1 MASRGL
7 RSVGLWSSDRRGGE
21 GPMQRWDG
29 NGEQNSRGGV
39 SSKLQQQ
46 SVGSFVKE
54 MRRFMR
60 PLEVHAS

>member
-1 MASRGL
+1 
-7 RSVGLWSSDRRGGE
+7 
-21 GPMQRWDG
+21 MQRWDG